1 MVLVATQML
10 LVKLILEVVEVHRLE
25 LIMVKPVVQVAAE
38 TMAVVNLELV
48 DKEPLEVL
56 EVDMDFK
63 ELAAAAVVK
72 AEAEVV
78 LLELTLVLVVL
89 VQQVQ

>member
-1 MVLVATQML
+1 ML